1 MPIERGECHVLLRRR
16 REIITVGLNS
26 SFSYPT
32 SSMLSCRRVLI
43 NLLASTTLEI
53 HSPGGGEEEIMF
65 HPLEHREKRREGGTI
80 DGVHSAQ
87 LLPAPRA
94 FFLPFEPVAPH
105 QKCLSSSPL
114 RDEARERG
122 SLTLDNSFGGDILSG
137 TPPFSHTKC
146 DTEWRLSRNLGSNPP
161 DGRPGELEHLIASAV
176 FFSIIRSPDRAN
188 PITQ

>member
-1 MPIERGECHVLLRRR
+1 MNCAPAGCDVDGRRRMPIERGECHVLRRR
-16 REIITVGLNS
+16 RWREIITVGLNS
-26 SFSYPT
+26 SFSYTT

-105 QKCLSSSPL
+105 QKCLSSPL
-114 RDEARERG
+114 HCAMKRGRG
-122 SLTLDNSFGGDILSG
+122 SLTLDNSFGGGDFLSRGLLPSLILSA
-137 TPPFSHTKC
+137 TVT
-146 DTEWRLSRNLGSNPP
+146 
-161 DGRPGELEHLIASAV
+161 
-176 FFSIIRSPDRAN
+176 
-188 PITQ
+188 